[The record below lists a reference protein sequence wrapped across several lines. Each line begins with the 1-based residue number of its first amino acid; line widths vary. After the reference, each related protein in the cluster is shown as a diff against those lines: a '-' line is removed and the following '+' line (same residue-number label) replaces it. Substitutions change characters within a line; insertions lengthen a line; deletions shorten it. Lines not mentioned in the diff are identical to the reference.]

1 MKNSVLLLGL
11 ATLFITLVAFSPA
24 QNKKPWPVPEKFE
37 KMKNPVTADEV
48 SLKDGKTLYT
58 KHCESCH
65 GKKGK
70 GDGSKSAQLDT
81 DPGNFIKDL
90 PGQSDGALFYK
101 VTEGRDDMPS
111 FKKKIP
117 DADDNW
123 SVINYMRTFK

>member
-1 MKNSVLLLGL
+1 MKNSILLLGL

-24 QNKKPWPVPEKFE
+24 DKSKPWSVPEKFE
-37 KMKNPVTADEV
+37 KMKNPVAADEA
-48 SLKDGKTLYT
+48 SLKAGKSLYT

-81 DPGNFIKDL
+81 DPGNFPKDL

-101 VTEGRDDMPS
+101 VVEGRDDMPS

-117 DADDNW
+117 DAEDNW
-123 SVINYMRTFK
+123 HIVNYMRTFK